1 MLFSQVP
8 HRVDPLP
15 NKAYAKAMFS
25 DYLADFLEYL
35 EIEKGRS
42 LKTIENY
49 SLYLNRFYEFAG
61 DIKVGKIDSEL
72 VTKWRKWL
80 NRYKGDDGREVSK
93 TTQNYHL
100 IALRSFLKYLAR
112 RDIDALAPEKIELAS
127 SKRPQVSFLTPE
139 EVTALFE
146 GTDTSN
152 IIGLRDRAILE
163 LLFSTGLRVSELV
176 NLNKDSINL
185 DKGEFSIR
193 GKGQKDRPVYI
204 SDSAKHAMIEY
215 LKTRKDDDEALFV
228 QASKSKNAD
237 EASINRLTPR
247 TIQRIVER
255 YRKKAGITKHVTP
268 HTLRHS
274 FATDLLG
281 NGADLRSVQ
290 SLLGHANIATTQIYT
305 HVTDPQLKEIHKQFH
320 SGNEA

>member
-1 MLFSQVP
+1 MIDLT
-8 HRVDPLP
+8 H
-15 NKAYAKAMFS
+15 NKAYAKNMFS
-25 DYLADFLEYL
+25 DYLADFLDYMEV
-35 EIEKGRS
+35 EKGRS

-61 DIKVGKIDSEL
+61 DIKVGKIDLDMVS
-72 VTKWRKWL
+72 KWRKWL
-80 NRYKGDDGREVSK
+80 NRYKGEDGREVSK

-112 RDIDALAPEKIELAS
+112 RDVKALAPEKIELAS
-127 SKRPQVSFLTPE
+127 SKRPQVSFLDAD
-139 EVTALFE
+139 EVMALFDAC
-146 GTDTSN
+146 DTSN

-176 NLNKDSINL
+176 KLNIDSINL

-204 SDSAKHAMIEY
+204 SDSAKEAIHNY
-215 LKTRKDDDEALFV
+215 LKERKDNYEALFV
-228 QASKSKNAD
+228 QASKRKNEED
-237 EASINRLTPR
+237 VTISRLTTR

-255 YRKKAGITKHVTP
+255 YRTKAGITKHVTP

-305 HVTDPQLKEIHKQFH
+305 HVTDPQLK
-320 SGNEA
+320 

>member
-1 MLFSQVP
+1 
-8 HRVDPLP
+8 
-15 NKAYAKAMFS
+15 MFS
-25 DYLADFLEYL
+25 DYLADFLEYM
-35 EIEKGRS
+35 EIERGRS

-61 DIKVGKIDSEL
+61 DIKVVKIDSEL

-80 NRYKGDDGREVSK
+80 NRYQGDDGREINK

-112 RDIDALAPEKIELAS
+112 RDIDTLAPEKIELAS

-139 EVTALFE
+139 EVTALFDA
-146 GTDTSN
+146 TDTAN
-152 IIGLRDRAILE
+152 VIGLRDKAILE

-176 NLNKDSINL
+176 NLNIESINL

-204 SDSAKHAMIEY
+204 SDSAKLAMLEY
-215 LKTRKDDDEALFV
+215 LKTRKDGNEALFV
-228 QASKSKNAD
+228 QASKSKNSD
-237 EASINRLTPR
+237 EASISRLTPR

>member
-1 MLFSQVP
+1 
-8 HRVDPLP
+8 
-15 NKAYAKAMFS
+15 MFS
-25 DYLADFLEYL
+25 DYLADFLDYMEV
-35 EIEKGRS
+35 EKGRS

-61 DIKVGKIDSEL
+61 DIKVGKIDLDMVS
-72 VTKWRKWL
+72 KWRKWL
-80 NRYKGDDGREVSK
+80 NRYKGEDGREVSK

-112 RDIDALAPEKIELAS
+112 RDVKALAPEKIELAS
-127 SKRPQVSFLTPE
+127 SKRPQVSFLDAD
-139 EVTALFE
+139 EVMALFDAC
-146 GTDTSN
+146 DTSN

-176 NLNKDSINL
+176 KLNIDSINL

-204 SDSAKHAMIEY
+204 SDSAKEAIHNY
-215 LKTRKDDDEALFV
+215 LKERKDNYEALFV
-228 QASKSKNAD
+228 QASKRKNEED
-237 EASINRLTPR
+237 VTISRLTTR

-255 YRKKAGITKHVTP
+255 YRTKAGITKHVTP

-305 HVTDPQLKEIHKQFH
+305 HVTDPQLKEIHKKFH
-320 SGNEA
+320 SK

>member
-1 MLFSQVP
+1 VLLIDLT
-8 HRVDPLP
+8 H
-15 NKAYAKAMFS
+15 NKAYAKVMFS
-25 DYLADFLEYL
+25 DYLADFLDYMEV
-35 EIEKGRS
+35 EKGRS

-61 DIKVGKIDSEL
+61 DIKVGKIDLDMVS
-72 VTKWRKWL
+72 KWRKWL
-80 NRYKGDDGREVSK
+80 NRYRGEDGREISK

-112 RDIDALAPEKIELAS
+112 RDVKALAPDKIELATA
-127 SKRPQVSFLTPE
+127 KRPQVSFLDAD
-139 EVTALFE
+139 EVMALFDAC
-146 GTDTSN
+146 DTSN

-176 NLNKDSINL
+176 KLNIDSINL
-185 DKGEFSIR
+185 DENEFSIR
-193 GKGQKDRPVYI
+193 GKGQKDRPVYV
-204 SDSAKHAMIEY
+204 SDSANEALHNY
-215 LKTRKDDDEALFV
+215 LKARKDSYEALFV
-228 QASKSKNAD
+228 QASKRKNEDDIAI
-237 EASINRLTPR
+237 SRLTPR

-255 YRKKAGITKHVTP
+255 YRTKAGITKHVTP

-305 HVTDPQLKEIHKQFH
+305 HVTDPQLKEIHKKFH
-320 SGNEA
+320 SK

>member
-1 MLFSQVP
+1 MIDLT
-8 HRVDPLP
+8 H
-15 NKAYAKAMFS
+15 NKAYAKNMFS
-25 DYLADFLEYL
+25 DYLADFLDYMEV
-35 EIEKGRS
+35 EKGRS

-61 DIKVGKIDSEL
+61 DMKVGKIDLDMVS
-72 VTKWRKWL
+72 KWRKWL

-112 RDIDALAPEKIELAS
+112 RDVKALAPEKIELAS
-127 SKRPQVSFLTPE
+127 SKRPQVSFLDAD
-139 EVTALFE
+139 EVMALFDAC
-146 GTDTSN
+146 DTSN

-176 NLNKDSINL
+176 KLNIDSINL

-193 GKGQKDRPVYI
+193 GKGQKDRPVYV
-204 SDSAKHAMIEY
+204 SDSAKEAIHNY
-215 LKTRKDDDEALFV
+215 LKQRKDSYEALFV
-228 QASKSKNAD
+228 QASKRKNEED
-237 EASINRLTPR
+237 VTISRLTPR

-255 YRKKAGITKHVTP
+255 YRTKAGITKQVTP

-305 HVTDPQLKEIHKQFH
+305 HVTDPQLKEIHKKFH
-320 SGNEA
+320 SK

>member
-1 MLFSQVP
+1 
-8 HRVDPLP
+8 
-15 NKAYAKAMFS
+15 MFS
-25 DYLADFLEYL
+25 DYLADFLDYMEV
-35 EIEKGRS
+35 EKGRS

-61 DIKVGKIDSEL
+61 DIKVGKIDLDMVS
-72 VTKWRKWL
+72 KWRKWL

-112 RDIDALAPEKIELAS
+112 RDVKALAPEKIELAN
-127 SKRPQVSFLTPE
+127 SKRPQVSFLDAD
-139 EVTALFE
+139 EVMALFDAC
-146 GTDTSN
+146 DTNN

-176 NLNKDSINL
+176 KLNIDSINL

-193 GKGQKDRPVYI
+193 GKGQKDRPVYV
-204 SDSAKHAMIEY
+204 SDSAKEAIHNY
-215 LKTRKDDDEALFV
+215 LKARKDNYEALFV
-228 QASKSKNAD
+228 QASKRKNEED
-237 EASINRLTPR
+237 VTISRLTTR

-255 YRKKAGITKHVTP
+255 YRTKAGITKHVTP

-305 HVTDPQLKEIHKQFH
+305 HVTDPQLKEIHKKFH
-320 SGNEA
+320 SK

>member
-1 MLFSQVP
+1 
-8 HRVDPLP
+8 
-15 NKAYAKAMFS
+15 MFS
-25 DYLADFLEYL
+25 DYLADFLDYMEV
-35 EIEKGRS
+35 EKGRS

-61 DIKVGKIDSEL
+61 DIKVGKIDLDL
-72 VTKWRKWL
+72 VSKWRKWL
-80 NRYKGDDGREVSK
+80 NRYKGEDGREISK

-112 RDIDALAPEKIELAS
+112 KDIKALAPEKIELAS
-127 SKRPQVSFLTPE
+127 AKRPQVSFLDAD
-139 EVTALFE
+139 EVVALFDAC
-146 GTDTSN
+146 DTSN

-176 NLNKDSINL
+176 KLNVDSINL

-193 GKGQKDRPVYI
+193 GKGQKDRPVYV
-204 SDSAKHAMIEY
+204 SDSAKDAIHNY
-215 LKTRKDDDEALFV
+215 LKERKDNYEALFI
-228 QASKSKNAD
+228 QASKRKNEED
-237 EASINRLTPR
+237 VTISRLTPR

-255 YRKKAGITKHVTP
+255 YRTKAGITKHVTP

-320 SGNEA
+320 SKK

>member
-1 MLFSQVP
+1 
-8 HRVDPLP
+8 
-15 NKAYAKAMFS
+15 MFS
-25 DYLADFLEYL
+25 DYLADFLDYMEV
-35 EIEKGRS
+35 EKGRS

-61 DIKVGKIDSEL
+61 DIKVGKIDLDMVS
-72 VTKWRKWL
+72 KWRKWL
-80 NRYKGDDGREVSK
+80 NRYKGEDGREVSK

-112 RDIDALAPEKIELAS
+112 RDVKALAPEKIELAS
-127 SKRPQVSFLTPE
+127 SKRPQVSFLDAD
-139 EVTALFE
+139 EVMALFDAC
-146 GTDTSN
+146 DTSN

-176 NLNKDSINL
+176 KLNIDSINL

-193 GKGQKDRPVYI
+193 GKGQKDRPVYV
-204 SDSAKHAMIEY
+204 SDSAKEAIHNY
-215 LKTRKDDDEALFV
+215 LKQRKDNYEALFV
-228 QASKSKNAD
+228 QASKRKNEED
-237 EASINRLTPR
+237 VTISRLTTR

-255 YRKKAGITKHVTP
+255 YRTKAGITKHVTP

-305 HVTDPQLKEIHKQFH
+305 HVTDPQLKEIHKKFH
-320 SGNEA
+320 SK

>member
-1 MLFSQVP
+1 
-8 HRVDPLP
+8 
-15 NKAYAKAMFS
+15 MFS
-25 DYLADFLEYL
+25 DYLADFLDYMEV
-35 EIEKGRS
+35 EKGRS

-61 DIKVGKIDSEL
+61 DIEVGKIDLDMVS
-72 VTKWRKWL
+72 KWRKWL

-112 RDIDALAPEKIELAS
+112 RDVKALAPEKIELAS
-127 SKRPQVSFLTPE
+127 SKRPQVSFLDAD
-139 EVTALFE
+139 EVMALFDAC
-146 GTDTSN
+146 DTSN

-176 NLNKDSINL
+176 KLNIDSINL

-193 GKGQKDRPVYI
+193 GKGQKDRPVYV
-204 SDSAKHAMIEY
+204 SDSAKEAIHNY
-215 LKTRKDDDEALFV
+215 LKERKDNYEALFV
-228 QASKSKNAD
+228 QASKRKNEED
-237 EASINRLTPR
+237 VTISRLTPR

-255 YRKKAGITKHVTP
+255 YRTKAGITKHVTP

-305 HVTDPQLKEIHKQFH
+305 HVTDPQLKEIHKKFH
-320 SGNEA
+320 SK

>member
-1 MLFSQVP
+1 
-8 HRVDPLP
+8 
-15 NKAYAKAMFS
+15 MFS
-25 DYLADFLEYL
+25 DYLADFLDYMEV
-35 EIEKGRS
+35 EKGRS

-61 DIKVGKIDSEL
+61 DIKVGKIDLDL
-72 VTKWRKWL
+72 VSKWRKWL
-80 NRYKGDDGREVSK
+80 NRYKGEDGREISK

-112 RDIDALAPEKIELAS
+112 RDVKALAPEKIELAS
-127 SKRPQVSFLTPE
+127 AKRPQVSFLDAD
-139 EVTALFE
+139 EVVALFDAC
-146 GTDTSN
+146 DTSN

-176 NLNKDSINL
+176 KLNVDSINL

-193 GKGQKDRPVYI
+193 GKGQKDRPVYV
-204 SDSAKHAMIEY
+204 SDSAKDAIHNY
-215 LKTRKDDDEALFV
+215 LKERKDNYEALFI
-228 QASKSKNAD
+228 QASKRKNEED
-237 EASINRLTPR
+237 VTISRLTPR

-255 YRKKAGITKHVTP
+255 YRTKAGITKHVTP

-320 SGNEA
+320 SKK

>member
-1 MLFSQVP
+1 
-8 HRVDPLP
+8 
-15 NKAYAKAMFS
+15 MFS
-25 DYLADFLEYL
+25 DYLADFLDYMEV
-35 EIEKGRS
+35 EKGRS

-61 DIKVGKIDSEL
+61 DIKVGKIDLDMVS
-72 VTKWRKWL
+72 KWRKWL
-80 NRYKGDDGREVSK
+80 NRYKGEDGREVSK

-112 RDIDALAPEKIELAS
+112 RDVKALAPEKIELAS
-127 SKRPQVSFLTPE
+127 SKRPQVSFLDAD
-139 EVTALFE
+139 EVMALFDAC
-146 GTDTSN
+146 DTSN
-152 IIGLRDRAILE
+152 IIGLRDRAVLE

-176 NLNKDSINL
+176 KLNIDSINL

-193 GKGQKDRPVYI
+193 GKGQKDRPVYV
-204 SDSAKHAMIEY
+204 SDSAKEAIHNY
-215 LKTRKDDDEALFV
+215 LKQRKDSYEALFV
-228 QASKSKNAD
+228 QASKRKNEED
-237 EASINRLTPR
+237 VTISRLTPR

-255 YRKKAGITKHVTP
+255 YRTKAGITKQVTP

-305 HVTDPQLKEIHKQFH
+305 HVTDPQLKEIHKKFH
-320 SGNEA
+320 SK

>member
-1 MLFSQVP
+1 
-8 HRVDPLP
+8 
-15 NKAYAKAMFS
+15 MFS
-25 DYLADFLEYL
+25 DYLADFLEYM
-35 EIEKGRS
+35 EIERGRS

-49 SLYLNRFYEFAG
+49 SLYLNRFYEYAG
-61 DIKVGKIDSEL
+61 DIRVSKIDSDK
-72 VTKWRKWL
+72 VSGWRKWL
-80 NRYKGDDGREVSK
+80 NRYKGEDGRELSK

-100 IALRSFLKYLAR
+100 IALRSFLKYMAR
-112 RDIDALAPEKIELAS
+112 RDIKTLAPEKIELAS
-127 SKRPQVSFLTPE
+127 SKRPQVSFLDAGE
-139 EVTALFE
+139 LEALF
-146 GTDTSN
+146 GAADIGN

-176 NLNKDSINL
+176 NLNTDSINL

-193 GKGQKDRPVYI
+193 GKGQKDRPVYL
-204 SDSAKHAMIEY
+204 SDSAKHWLHEY
-215 LKTRKDDDEALFV
+215 LKARKDSSEALFV
-228 QASKSKNAD
+228 QSSRAKNTE
-237 EASINRLTPR
+237 EATISRLTPR

-255 YRKKAGITKHVTP
+255 YRKQAGITKHVTP

-290 SLLGHANIATTQIYT
+290 TLLGHANIATTQIYT